1 MGQQEKRRKREV
13 DEIISSSKEEMGKA
27 IEKLRQDNELR
38 IKSLEEQHSK
48 KQMQLKSQYEEKMIL
63 FSTSSASRAPTCTVS
78 ESQLRQS
85 LIEAKEEIQAL
96 KEQKNQMVC
105 VRLRKFFFAPCRFV
119 LYAVSEIYV
128 LQTNASSHA
137 YLHAHVR

>member
-1 MGQQEKRRKREV
+1 V
-13 DEIISSSKEEMGKA
+13 DEIVSNSKEETGKA

-48 KQMQLKSQYEEKMIL
+48 KQAQLKSQYEEKMIL
-63 FSTSSASRAPTCTVS
+63 FSSSSASRAPTCTVS

-85 LIEAKEEIQAL
+85 LTEAKEEIQAL

-105 VRLRKFFFAPCRFV
+105 VQLRRFLYAPCRCV
-119 LYAVSEIYV
+119 LCAVSEIYV
-128 LQTNASSHA
+128 DAVLQTRASS
-137 YLHAHVR
+137 

>member
-1 MGQQEKRRKREV
+1 M
-13 DEIISSSKEEMGKA
+13 DEIVSNSKEETGKA

-48 KQMQLKSQYEEKMIL
+48 KQAQLKSQYEEKMIL
-63 FSTSSASRAPTCTVS
+63 FSSSSASRAPTCTVS

-85 LIEAKEEIQAL
+85 LTEAKEEIQAL

-105 VRLRKFFFAPCRFV
+105 VQLRRFLYAPCRCV
-119 LYAVSEIYV
+119 LCAVSEIYV
-128 LQTNASSHA
+128 DAVLQTRASS
-137 YLHAHVR
+137 